1 MAITAG
7 TSCCGKCGK
16 WYFGYSC
23 PDCSSSAT
31 NKKDE
36 TADYNFPQPERSE
49 LIDTSQTQIYK

>member
-7 TSCCGKCGK
+7 TKCCGNCGK

-23 PDCSSSAT
+23 PDCNNTAT
-31 NKKDE
+31 NKKDD
-36 TADYNFPQPERSE
+36 TVDYNFPKPERSE